1 MKKEVWIPTSRL
13 KAYEKSFMS
22 IAKKAAKI
30 GADIPTLLITDE
42 RKTFKIPCEHQI
54 YESNAPKFS
63 HMLLEKTRC
72 VFEGE
77 MPVIDGWKPIAKLD
91 HEYLPK
97 ESSFANVVNLIGMD
111 LDEKET
117 KFVADKL
124 NELSSCAPNCEH
136 CKQNRVR
143 NQTFLLMNNE
153 TKETIQVGSTCVD
166 DFLGEKSLAEI
177 ANAFDINSWIT
188 KDFDAEYRD
197 DYSSGRSHSYSVPLD
212 LFVAIADKIT
222 RTNGFVSV
230 SAASPTNPS
239 TAFRIKT
246 ELLNPSGEFKGLIND
261 YINENETDEL
271 KRAKKICE
279 WMSQQKPDNS
289 FIISCI
295 SISKKGFIE
304 ISDRF
309 QVGVVASWP
318 NSMIRDEEKRL
329 KKEMEA
335 ASNKNEYFGEE
346 KQRGELK
353 LSLHHIYSDYDAMYP
368 YIRLTMRDQDGRKF
382 QWKTNPDSC
391 PEVEVG
397 KTYTMIGTIKGHEEY
412 NGEKITQLARCSS
425 VEECDPSTPV
435 PQFIKDK
442 KAAKKPRT
450 RDEESSLTM

>member
-1 MKKEVWIPTSRL
+1 MKTEVWIPTSRL
-13 KAYEKSFMS
+13 KAYEKSFIS
-22 IAKKAAKI
+22 IAMKAVKL
-30 GADIPTLLITDE
+30 GVDIPVLTITDE
-42 RKTFKIPCEHQI
+42 KKTFKIPCEHQI

-63 HMLLEKTRC
+63 HMLIEKTKC
-72 VFEGE
+72 IFKGE

-97 ESSFANVVNLIGMD
+97 DNSFANIVNLARFD
-111 LDEKET
+111 LDQKEI
-117 KFVADKL
+117 KL
-124 NELSSCAPNCEH
+124 IAGKMNELSSCAPNCDH
-136 CKQNRVR
+136 CKQNRAR
-143 NQTFLLMNNE
+143 NRTFLLMNNKTNE
-153 TKETIQVGSTCVD
+153 IIQVGSTCVD
-166 DFLGEKSLAEI
+166 DFLGEKSLAKI
-177 ANAFDINSWIT
+177 ANSFDINSWFT
-188 KDFDAEYRD
+188 KDYDSEYRD
-197 DYSSGRSHSYSVPLD
+197 DYSSGKLHSYSVPLD

-239 TAFRIKT
+239 TAFCIKK

-304 ISDRF
+304 LSDRF

-318 NSMIRDEEKRL
+318 NSMLREEEKRL
-329 KKEMEA
+329 KKEMDA
-335 ASNKNEYFGEE
+335 ALNKNEHFGEE
-346 KQRGELK
+346 KQRGGLK
-353 LSLHHIYSDYDAMYP
+353 LSLHHIYTDYDAMYP

-397 KTYTMIGTIKGHEEY
+397 KTYTMIGTIKSHEEY
-412 NGEKITQLARCSS
+412 KGEKITQLARCSS
-425 VEECDPSTPV
+425 IEECDPDSPI

-450 RDEESSLTM
+450 IDDESSLSM